1 MTIDI
6 GAEVARLE
14 QMPVG
19 ELRDEYAERCGE
31 MTSSRHR
38 KYLIRKIA
46 WRIQAQAEGGL
57 TQRALQRAE
66 ALADDAEI
74 RVTPPRQTKSA
85 FKPPATTKV
94 VQPVRDPRIP
104 LPGAMLIRKYKRRTI
119 RVLVAAD
126 GFEFEGERYK
136 TLSAVAKAITG
147 THCNGFRFFK
157 LGDGK

>member
-6 GAEVARLE
+6 EAEVARLE
-14 QMPVG
+14 QLPVR
-19 ELRDEYAERCGE
+19 ELRDEYAQRCGE

-66 ALADDAEI
+66 ALADDADT
-74 RVTPPRQTKSA
+74 RVTPPRQMKGE
-85 FKPPATTKV
+85 FKRPTTMKV

-104 LPGAMLIRKYKRRTI
+104 LPGTMLIRKYKRRTI

-126 GFEFEGERYK
+126 GFEFDGERYK
-136 TLSAVAKAITG
+136 TLSAVAKAVTG